1 MERLIFQPKDL
12 TKKQKP
18 KSEQAEKIR
27 FLQLINR
34 ITSPTTKLTDWDIKG
49 FLKGGA
55 PKRPTETDNQN
66 NQPTKKTNM
75 NQTKENDKQKEE
87 TRTPISVAYQ
97 NVNGMSHEKTTENR
111 EFMEDQRVDVM
122 ICAVAN

>member
-66 NQPTKKTNM
+66 NQPTW
-75 NQTKENDKQKEE
+75 TK
-87 TRTPISVAYQ
+87 
-97 NVNGMSHEKTTENR
+97 
-111 EFMEDQRVDVM
+111 QRRS
-122 ICAVAN
+122 INKRRRHGPPFQ